1 MKYLIFFLTLF
12 SINIISAQSWS
23 YESGGNVFD
32 GKYKTA
38 SVQGRGTDSPYYKP
52 LLVINL
58 FNENSLNFY
67 VSSAGYFSQSSDVEI
82 LWIFNN
88 EPDII
93 YTTDDYSISKDGKI
107 IFFSSFKNTITGDKL
122 FKLEYFEKLKSAG
135 KVDVRIKNDY
145 GKNDIVFSLSGSTKA
160 LDYVISKKYKDKIK
174 ADEDRIEAL
183 LLEYRENEREIAEKK
198 REIAEKE
205 IASNLRISK
214 LLLEAE
220 VLENELEGIL
230 DRIDYH
236 FDYLNKNDIVS
247 LNFDITYDSIDL
259 NLFDSNKKLLK
270 TLSSLDGYMPI
281 SYLKMKDK
289 FESEREKRIEAFFQ
303 KVPDYFN
310 HFDLSIEQKNM
321 LVDFLRNSQ
330 ELHNLNVSNIDSISI
345 TKGNSFSENYSKI
358 HYWKEGSETTHS
370 YERVPKDIME
380 IIENEMKE
388 NCSNIISG
396 FIKEY
401 ELTSEE
407 NKQVVDS
414 ALEMIKTYF
423 DYDMRLI
430 SHIDLVL
437 FNKDSNDVEI
447 RITETDGLIK
457 KSKLYNQIG
466 IAKKINKF

>member
-358 HYWKEGSETTHS
+358 H
-370 YERVPKDIME
+370 
-380 IIENEMKE
+380 
-388 NCSNIISG
+388 
-396 FIKEY
+396 
-401 ELTSEE
+401 
-407 NKQVVDS
+407 
-414 ALEMIKTYF
+414 
-423 DYDMRLI
+423 
-430 SHIDLVL
+430 
-437 FNKDSNDVEI
+437 
-447 RITETDGLIK
+447 
-457 KSKLYNQIG
+457 
-466 IAKKINKF
+466 